1 MKSLIDGIELFQH
14 QVFPEYREL
23 FQALAAQQSPE
34 VLLVTCSDSR
44 IDPSL
49 VTQAKPG
56 ELFLVRN
63 AGNIVPPYPA
73 GGGEGAT
80 IEYALRALGVRNI
93 VVCGHTDCGAMRGLL
108 HPETIGALPTLRH
121 WLKTADAARTVLD
134 ELGPEAGESV
144 RLRKLT
150 EANVLLQMENLR
162 THPAV
167 CEALERGDLHI
178 LGALYEIESGAFDLY
193 CPRSGRFAPL
203 REVDLGDLSANP
215 PAEQAVAPDS
225 SD

>member
-1 MKSLIDGIELFQH
+1 MKFFTDGVELFQH

-23 FQALAAQQSPE
+23 FRALAAQQSPE
-34 VLLVTCSDSR
+34 LLLITCSDSR

-49 VTQAKPG
+49 LTQSKPG
-56 ELFLVRN
+56 ELFLIRN
-63 AGNIVPPYPA
+63 AGNIVPPYPS

-108 HPETIGALPTLRH
+108 YPENIEALPALQH
-121 WLKTADAARTVLD
+121 WLKTAEAARAALD
-134 ELGPEAGESV
+134 ELGRDAGEAV
-144 RLRKLT
+144 RLRKLI

-167 CEALERGDLHI
+167 DEALGRGDLQI
-178 LGALYEIESGAFDLY
+178 LGALYEIETGAFDLY
-193 CPRSGRFAPL
+193 SPQHGRFAPL
-203 REVDLGDLSANP
+203 HELGFGRGARVQRLIRK
-215 PAEQAVAPDS
+215 
-225 SD
+225 